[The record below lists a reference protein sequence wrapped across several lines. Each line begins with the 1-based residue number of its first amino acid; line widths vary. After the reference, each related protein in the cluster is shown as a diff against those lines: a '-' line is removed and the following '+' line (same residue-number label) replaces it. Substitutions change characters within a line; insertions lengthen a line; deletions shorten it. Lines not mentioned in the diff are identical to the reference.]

1 MAALPKVIYV
11 AEERGSDGSTWLNA
25 TRQLFD
31 AAADDGSERV
41 VGVYKLVETKRV
53 KRVVQVR

>member
-1 MAALPKVIYV
+1 MAALPKLVYV
-11 AEERGSDGSTWLNA
+11 VEERGTDGSTWLLA
-25 TRQLFD
+25 TQQLFD
-31 AAADDGSERV
+31 AAADDGSERA